1 VEQLEMPTKIE
12 WTTHTWNP
20 WWGCEEIAP
29 ECGKHGG
36 GTGLC
41 YAALFASRNLH
52 PIHAG
57 TAAKAQWTGKL
68 SRSGNKVWQAPFK
81 WATARVFTRSMSD
94 FWHEDVPLGW
104 LDEALDVI
112 ECTPQLTY
120 QILTKRPGNIP
131 RKLASL
137 KRKLPHNVWQ
147 GATIGHAKS
156 LPVLKPLLRVDAT
169 LRFLC
174 CEPLLTPLVPGLKL
188 NGIRWV
194 IGGGQSAPG
203 AAVCNPGWM
212 RDLRDLCVSAGVPF
226 FLKQWGRWETNPT
239 PRDQELDPETEGGAT
254 LDGRL
259 WREFPF
265 PAQ

>member
-1 VEQLEMPTKIE
+1 MPTKIE

-137 KRKLPHNVWQ
+137 TAQTSMSP
-147 GATIGHAKS
+147 S
-156 LPVLKPLLRVDAT
+156 
-169 LRFLC
+169 
-174 CEPLLTPLVPGLKL
+174 E
-188 NGIRWV
+188 
-194 IGGGQSAPG
+194 
-203 AAVCNPGWM
+203 
-212 RDLRDLCVSAGVPF
+212 VSAKV
-226 FLKQWGRWETNPT
+226 KST
-239 PRDQELDPETEGGAT
+239 PV
-254 LDGRL
+254 
-259 WREFPF
+259 
-265 PAQ
+265 